1 MPLPKTLP
9 TSNGENP
16 SSQQSSRSERVLGNR
31 YKVERRLGSGN
42 FGVAQLV
49 KDLKAGGE
57 LKVLKELPMR
67 DVEPGETVD
76 AVREARLLSKLD
88 HPNIVKFHDSFADGD
103 CFCIVT
109 EYCEGGDLDDKI
121 KKWRQSHCEFDEQLI
136 LSWFVQLAMAIQY
149 LHERRVLHRDLKA
162 RNIFLKNNMIKL
174 GDFGI
179 SRILMGTSEYAT
191 TFAGTPYY
199 MSPEVLK
206 RENYNSKSDIW
217 SLGVVLYE
225 LCCLQHAFHGKSFMD
240 VLNGIVHGKTPQL
253 PKKFHPNLQ
262 SLFQWMLNKDP
273 QKRPSAVELLRDPF
287 ISSHLQDLLS
297 KMTHKSKSTTAESDA
312 REILHA
318 LGPDRR
324 SRKTRSPPAEKTP
337 RQQLLERKQQK
348 AEEEAERRK

>member
-162 RNIFLKNNMIKL
+162 RFN
-174 GDFGI
+174 
-179 SRILMGTSEYAT
+179 T
-191 TFAGTPYY
+191 
-199 MSPEVLK
+199 
-206 RENYNSKSDIW
+206 
-217 SLGVVLYE
+217 
-225 LCCLQHAFHGKSFMD
+225 
-240 VLNGIVHGKTPQL
+240 
-253 PKKFHPNLQ
+253 
-262 SLFQWMLNKDP
+262 
-273 QKRPSAVELLRDPF
+273 
-287 ISSHLQDLLS
+287 
-297 KMTHKSKSTTAESDA
+297 
-312 REILHA
+312 
-318 LGPDRR
+318 
-324 SRKTRSPPAEKTP
+324 
-337 RQQLLERKQQK
+337 
-348 AEEEAERRK
+348 